1 MSISPGTYYTSESF
15 HLVLYF
21 CIFSK
26 SANQNREN
34 TADVSS
40 SQSKLFMWFFFF
52 FKGWITPQAEVTW
65 QHFSQSQ
72 WREACRQKEYIE
84 KENRKLFNTT
94 KNFYETI
101 LWKISCIQNILLSKN
116 EEILIKFSCKYIL
129 NFFSFWHKS
138 YNSLHSFIISTF
150 FCRQMVS
157 TNIRHFLQILWVS
170 DVKLNTMI
178 FERKRR
184 NYLREKSTLI
194 NAQ

>member
-101 LWKISCIQNILLSKN
+101 LWKISCIKNSK
-116 EEILIKFSCKYIL
+116 Y
-129 NFFSFWHKS
+129 
-138 YNSLHSFIISTF
+138 STF
-150 FCRQMVS
+150 QKWRNSYKIFMSIYFKFFQ
-157 TNIRHFLQILWVS
+157 FLTQI
-170 DVKLNTMI
+170 I
-178 FERKRR
+178 
-184 NYLREKSTLI
+184 
-194 NAQ
+194 